1 MTLGKSLQKVAQKI
15 VNKFGGHAPI
25 DFAVGAEI
33 ITDTAAHTGQFSY
46 IAFYESS
53 IITEILSENITD
65 NNFAGATVDAST
77 ALKGYFTSIR
87 LQNGAC
93 IAYKI

>member
-1 MTLGKSLQKVAQKI
+1 MTKLT
-15 VNKFGGHAPI
+15 GGHAPVDYTI
-25 DFAVGAEI
+25 GAEV
-33 ITDTAAHTGQFSY
+33 ITDTVAHTGQFSY
-46 IAFYESS
+46 IAFYEGST
-53 IITEILSENITD
+53 IAEILSENITD

-77 ALKGYFTSIR
+77 ALEGYFTSIR

>member
-1 MTLGKSLQKVAQKI
+1 MTKLT
-15 VNKFGGHAPI
+15 GGHAPVDYTI
-25 DFAVGAEI
+25 GAEV
-33 ITDTAAHTGQFSY
+33 ITDTVAHTGQFSY
-46 IAFYESS
+46 IAFFEGST
-53 IITEILSENITD
+53 ITQILSENITD

-77 ALKGYFTSIR
+77 ALEGYFTSIR

>member
-1 MTLGKSLQKVAQKI
+1 MTKLT
-15 VNKFGGHAPI
+15 GGHAPVDYTI
-25 DFAVGAEI
+25 GAEV
-33 ITDTAAHTGQFSY
+33 ITDTVAHTGQFSY
-46 IAFYESS
+46 IAFYEGST
-53 IITEILSENITD
+53 ITEILSENITD

-77 ALKGYFTSIR
+77 ALEGYFTSIK

>member
-1 MTLGKSLQKVAQKI
+1 MTKLS
-15 VNKFGGHAPI
+15 GGHAPI
-25 DFAVGAEI
+25 DYTIGAEV
-33 ITDTAAHTGQFSY
+33 ITDTLAHTGQFSY
-46 IAFYESS
+46 IAFFEGST
-53 IITEILSENITD
+53 ITQILSENITD

-77 ALKGYFTSIR
+77 ALEGYFTSIK

>member
-1 MTLGKSLQKVAQKI
+1 MTKLT
-15 VNKFGGHAPI
+15 GGHAPVDYTI
-25 DFAVGAEI
+25 GAEV
-33 ITDTAAHTGQFSY
+33 ITDTVAHTGQFSY
-46 IAFYESS
+46 IAFYEGST
-53 IITEILSENITD
+53 IDEILSENITD

-77 ALKGYFTSIR
+77 ALEGYFTSIR